1 MSIKIT
7 SIYVSDATRGEALS
21 WHRTTLGEALSQ
33 GLHVLDPWP
42 GIFCHVPLEGSS
54 FSSLTDEAALFILV
68 LLPQVLGITILSH
81 GWPPTH
87 PLSEY
92 SAIFVALCSNLLI
105 FSQLKYNLYKG
116 KDYIWCTPVSL
127 EPRIVT
133 IMCRKYTVDPK
144 GSGINCIPWYP
155 WIQRTLNP
163 VAIVV
168 FTTVKSLHLPGP
180 SSSNCCQVNC
190 ISN

>member
-1 MSIKIT
+1 MSVMLHLGKHF
-7 SIYVSDATRGEALS
+7 LS
-21 WHRTTLGEALSQ
+21 TIPHLGKHSLRVCMFWIP
-33 GLHVLDPWP
+33 GLGYSAMSLLKAV
-42 GIFCHVPLEGSS
+42 FFSS
-54 FSSLTDEAALFILV
+54 FTDEAALFILV
-68 LLPQVLGITILSH
+68 LLRQVWGITILSH
-81 GWPPTH
+81 RWPPTH
-87 PLSEY
+87 PLSGY
-92 SAIFVALCSNLLI
+92 FAIFVALCSNLLI
-105 FSQLKYNLYKG
+105 FSQLKYNLYKF

-127 EPRIVT
+127 ESRIVT

-168 FTTVKSLHLPGP
+168 FTIVRSLYLPGP
-180 SSSNCCQVNC
+180 SSSNPCCQVNC